1 MPIVLDKPIIRV
13 VDMTTELNDSDT
25 TEKSVAASLI
35 GRFDIEYTEDR
46 DKVKHY
52 PLDDLITEDELAE
65 QGFEAKLKNLSTAL
79 WLTFN
84 YHVNKALEDN
94 DKVLA
99 LDAHTFGEK
108 PVVSKLGKIY
118 TTKANR
124 FGAKHSNE
132 VKPYLFVY
140 QGEHGK
146 ELMSEINFGIE
157 IY

>member
-1 MPIVLDKPIIRV
+1 MPVVLDKPIIRV

-25 TEKSVAASLI
+25 TEKSVAVSLI
-35 GRFDIEYTEDR
+35 GRFDIEYTEDK

-84 YHVNKALEDN
+84 YHINKALA
-94 DKVLA
+94 DKGKDLVLP
-99 LDAHTFGEK
+99 AHAFGDK
-108 PVVSKLGKIY
+108 PVTSKLGKIY
-118 TTKANR
+118 TTRANR
-124 FGAKHSNE
+124 FGAKHSDE

-140 QGEHGK
+140 QGDEGI
-146 ELMSEINFGIE
+146 EMMSEINFGIE